1 MTALRTRDVSVRL
14 AARKAECRGGGRWQ
28 HTYQSRILAQVCC
41 HTRLLSNIDSER
53 SQDEFRVDLLCDVQ
67 KVVPIHQSVIY
78 GLVNVWAYTTCV
90 DHGASLLLCLG
101 IEQVVAL

>member
-1 MTALRTRDVSVRL
+1 MTAVRTRDVSVRL
-14 AARKAECRGGGRWQ
+14 AARKVECRGGGRGK

-41 HTRLLSNIDSER
+41 HTRLLSDINSEQ
-53 SQDEFRVDLLCDVQ
+53 SQDELGADLLCDVQ
-67 KVVPIHQSVIY
+67 KVVPVNQSVVY